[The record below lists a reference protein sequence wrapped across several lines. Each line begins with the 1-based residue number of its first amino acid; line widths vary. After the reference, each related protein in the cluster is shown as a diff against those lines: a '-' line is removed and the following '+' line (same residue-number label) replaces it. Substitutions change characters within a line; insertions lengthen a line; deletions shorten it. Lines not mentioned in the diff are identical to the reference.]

1 MNAVKKVLVVYFS
14 HSGNTARVAR
24 DLAARLD
31 ADVEALQ
38 DLQEG
43 SGWLNTLRAA
53 GRAWRKRPAGIRPPQ
68 HDPADYALTV
78 IGTPVWAWQ
87 MTPAVR
93 GYLQQV
99 GRGLREVAFFVTSGN
114 TDISRVGPT
123 LAVLAGRE
131 AIASTGFNER
141 ELHSGELYLQKL
153 EAFAREISSALG
165 AGEHGSPTAA

>member
-1 MNAVKKVLVVYFS
+1 MNTGKKVLVVYYS
-14 HSGNTARVAR
+14 RSGNTARVAR

-43 SGWLNTLRAA
+43 SGWLNVLRAA
-53 GRAWRKRPAGIRPPQ
+53 VRAWRKRPASIRSPQ

-93 GYLQQV
+93 AYLQQV
-99 GRGLREVAFFVTSGN
+99 GRHLREVAFFVTSGN
-114 TDISRVGPT
+114 TDISRIGPA
-123 LAVLAGRE
+123 LASLAGRR

-141 ELHSGELYLQKL
+141 ELRSALLYEKKL
-153 EAFAREISSALG
+153 EAFIREISSASGTG
-165 AGEHGSPTAA
+165 ATAA